1 MSHKDCLASQRRVTV
16 NGPKAVEL
24 SIALAAADAAADD
37 DGDDDAASA
46 SRADDDGASGAARR
60 ISQYYMDSTNALYD
74 TIWRDL
80 AARGELSR
88 RDAFTYDLDKMAS
101 GGGGDD
107 DESGGGGGRAYV
119 EAAFEEVYAPMQ
131 RALLAPRAFD
141 GGVVEG
147 DGGASLT
154 LTFEM
159 AVPSVM
165 LLVIESGA

>member
-101 GGGGDD
+101 GGGG
-107 DESGGGGGRAYV
+107 GRAYV